1 MVTRVQ
7 KWGNSQGL
15 RVGKEILERA
25 HISVGDMVDL
35 AVEKGSIV
43 IRPVVQVRGKLSL
56 TELVSRMPK
65 DYAPGKEV
73 WGRRSGREVW

>member
-25 HISVGDMVDL
+25 RISVGDTVDL
-35 AVEKGSIV
+35 AVEKGAIV
-43 IRPVVQVRGKLSL
+43 IRPAVQVRGKLSL
-56 TELVSRMPK
+56 KELVSRMPK
-65 DYAPGKEV
+65 DYARSKEV

>member
-25 HISVGDMVDL
+25 HISVGDMVDF
-35 AVEKGSIV
+35 AVEKGAIV
-43 IRPVVQVRGKLSL
+43 IRPVVQVRGKISL
-56 TELVSRMPK
+56 KKLVSRMPEG
-65 DYAPGKEV
+65 YARGKEV
-73 WGRRSGREVW
+73 WGRKSGREVW

>member
-1 MVTRVQ
+1 MVTKVQ

-15 RVGKEILERA
+15 RVGKEILEQA
-25 HISVGDMVDL
+25 HISVGDTVDL

-56 TELVSRMPK
+56 TALVSRMPK
-65 DYAPGKEV
+65 DYSPGKEV